1 MIVSS
6 ALEAPT
12 VIAGLDDVAVV
23 GQAIE
28 QRSRHLGI
36 TKDARPFTE
45 GEVCGDDDLGAFIE
59 AADEVEQEL
68 AA

>member
-1 MIVSS
+1 VIVSS

-28 QRSRHLGI
+28 QRGRHLGI
-36 TKDARPFTE
+36 TEDARPFAE
-45 GEVCGDDDLGAFIE
+45 CEVGSDDD
-59 AADEVEQEL
+59 
-68 AA
+68 